1 MPETHTSKST
11 APGGKSPEEPIIIGY
26 PVPGSELPSAEDL
39 GTSEK
44 EAKARLKLLSKVSV
58 GLGRLATGRQ
68 LDVSGT
74 SDGLIEQARIAV
86 LMSRLHPDTPAYL
99 LIKNIEDGSS
109 DDGNRRAT
117 WMRVDQGDFSTTINP
132 DSEEN
137 HGLPPAEDA
146 LDAWEAQLP
155 QSNNQP
161 TEQPKP
167 PTDERKRLRAAL
179 REAGEL
185 DPTKA
190 EPKPP
195 TREDVLAAL
204 RGATTGANKPVP
216 RSQAREEVLAALRGG
231 IIEETDSDRDPSVAD
246 TESESVAPENQEE
259 PGSSDEQDSNE
270 SPEVS
275 DKQSPKASEALKRL
289 VGADTTQSAIRN
301 MAGTAEDLARVLN
314 TADTLRAP
322 VLFGRIQ
329 EYTSGISTSLNR
341 FSATV
346 EKVGGD
352 LPQDEA
358 DRLGDAIEQVR
369 RSLVVM
375 NNVAE
380 QGFSRRISDEEYSQH
395 ALQLNK
401 SIAEYSQHALQLNK
415 SIAELQRLMNV
426 SVKRQENNEQG

>member
-11 APGGKSPEEPIIIGY
+11 APGGESPKESIIISY
-26 PVPGSELPSAEDL
+26 PVPDSELPSAKEL
-39 GTSEK
+39 GASEK
-44 EAKARLKLLSKVSV
+44 EARLKLLSKVSV

-68 LDVSGT
+68 SGESRD
-74 SDGLIEQARIAV
+74 SDRAIDRARRAF

-109 DDGNRRAT
+109 DDGNRRAA

-137 HGLPPAEDA
+137 HGLPPAKDA

-167 PTDERKRLRAAL
+167 PTNERERLRAAL
-179 REAGEL
+179 REAGKL

-190 EPKPP
+190 EPRPS

-231 IIEETDSDRDPSVAD
+231 IIEETYSDRDPSVAD
-246 TESESVAPENQEE
+246 TESEPPALEDQEE
-259 PGSSDEQDSNE
+259 SGSSNEQDPNE
-270 SPEVS
+270 SPEVL
-275 DKQSPKASEALKRL
+275 DKQSPSVSEALKRL

-329 EYTSGISTSLNR
+329 EYTSGISTALNR

-358 DRLGDAIEQVR
+358 ARLGDAIEQVR

-395 ALQLNK
+395 ALQLN
-401 SIAEYSQHALQLNK
+401 N
-415 SIAELQRLMNV
+415 SIAELQRFMNV

>member
-1 MPETHTSKST
+1 MPEKPKST
-11 APGGKSPEEPIIIGY
+11 APDGESPKESIIISY
-26 PVPGSELPSAEDL
+26 PVPDSELPSAKEL
-39 GTSEK
+39 GASEK
-44 EAKARLKLLSKVSV
+44 EARLKLLSKVSV

-109 DDGNRRAT
+109 DDGNRRAA

-167 PTDERKRLRAAL
+167 PTNERERLRAAL
-179 REAGEL
+179 REAGKL

-190 EPKPP
+190 EPKPS

-231 IIEETDSDRDPSVAD
+231 IIEETYSDRDPSVAD
-246 TESESVAPENQEE
+246 TESESVVPENQEE

-329 EYTSGISTSLNR
+329 EYTSGISTALNR

-395 ALQLNK
+395 ALQLNN

-415 SIAELQRLMNV
+415 SIAELQRFMNV
-426 SVKRQENNEQG
+426 SVKRQGNKEQNQ

>member
-1 MPETHTSKST
+1 MSETHTSKST
-11 APGGKSPEEPIIIGY
+11 APDGESSKKPIIIGC
-26 PVPGSELPSAEDL
+26 PVPSSELPGAKEL
-39 GTSEK
+39 GASE
-44 EAKARLKLLSKVSV
+44 EEARLELLGRVSV

-68 LDVSGT
+68 FDESG
-74 SDGLIEQARIAV
+74 DGDRAIDRARRAF
-86 LMSRLHPDTPAYL
+86 LMSRLHPGTPAYL
-99 LIKNIEDGSS
+99 LIENTEDGS
-109 DDGNRRAT
+109 DDDNGDGSRCAT
-117 WMRVDQGDFSTTINP
+117 WMRVDRGDFSTTINP

-137 HGLPPAEDA
+137 HGLPPAEYA
-146 LDAWEAQLP
+146 LDAWKAQFP
-155 QSNNQP
+155 QSENQP
-161 TEQPKP
+161 TEP
-167 PTDERKRLRAAL
+167 PDNSEDARRMLRDTL
-179 REAGEL
+179 RGAGKL

-190 EPKPP
+190 EPKPS

-231 IIEETDSDRDPSVAD
+231 IIEETYSDRDPSVAD
-246 TESESVAPENQEE
+246 TESEPPALEDQEE
-259 PGSSDEQDSNE
+259 SGSSDEQDPNE

-289 VGADTTQSAIRN
+289 VGADNTTQSAIRN
-301 MAGTAEDLARVLN
+301 MAGTAEDLARVLK

-329 EYTSGISTSLNR
+329 EYTSGISTALNR

-358 DRLGDAIEQVR
+358 DRLGDAIDQVR

-401 SIAEYSQHALQLNK
+401 SIAE
-415 SIAELQRLMNV
+415 LQRLMNV

>member
-1 MPETHTSKST
+1 MPEKPKST
-11 APGGKSPEEPIIIGY
+11 APGGESPKESIIISY
-26 PVPGSELPSAEDL
+26 PVPDSELPSAKEL
-39 GTSEK
+39 GASEK
-44 EAKARLKLLSKVSV
+44 EARLKLLSKVSV

-109 DDGNRRAT
+109 DDGNRRAA

-167 PTDERKRLRAAL
+167 PTNERERLRAAL
-179 REAGEL
+179 RAAGKL
-185 DPTKA
+185 GSKAKA
-190 EPKPP
+190 ESEPP

-204 RGATTGANKPVP
+204 RGGTTKTSRPAPKP
-216 RSQAREEVLAALRGG
+216 QTREEVLAALRGEHSSPAAEKANSDG
-231 IIEETDSDRDPSVAD
+231 DSSVAD

-259 PGSSDEQDSNE
+259 PGSSDEQDPNE

-275 DKQSPKASEALKRL
+275 DKQSPSGSEALKRL
-289 VGADTTQSAIRN
+289 AEADTTQLTIRN
-301 MAGTAEDLARVLN
+301 MAGTAERLTGVLD

-329 EYTSGISTSLNR
+329 EYTSGISTALNR

-358 DRLGDAIEQVR
+358 ARLGDAIDQVR

-380 QGFSRRISDEEYSQH
+380 QGLSRRIDGEKYSQY
-395 ALQLNK
+395 ALKLD
-401 SIAEYSQHALQLNK
+401 Y
-415 SIAELQRLMNV
+415 SIAELQRFMNV
-426 SVKRQENNEQG
+426 SVKRQENNKQG

>member
-1 MPETHTSKST
+1 MPETHTPKST
-11 APGGKSPEEPIIIGY
+11 APDGESSEKPIIIGC
-26 PVPGSELPSAEDL
+26 PVPSSELPGAKEL
-39 GTSEK
+39 GASEK
-44 EAKARLKLLSKVSV
+44 EARLKLLSKVSV

-109 DDGNRRAT
+109 DDGNRRAA

-161 TEQPKP
+161 TEP
-167 PTDERKRLRAAL
+167 PDNSEDARRMLR
-179 REAGEL
+179 
-185 DPTKA
+185 DT
-190 EPKPP
+190 
-195 TREDVLAAL
+195 L
-204 RGATTGANKPVP
+204 RGAGKLNSRTEPESSTNEAVPATSKHGAAETGQSDPGLRP
-216 RSQAREEVLAALRGG
+216 QTREEVLAALRSEHSSPAAG
-231 IIEETDSDRDPSVAD
+231 EDSLDGDSSITGA
-246 TESESVAPENQEE
+246 ESESPAPEDQEG
-259 PGSSDEQDSNE
+259 PGNSDEQDPNE

-301 MAGTAEDLARVLN
+301 MAGTAEDLARVLK

-329 EYTSGISTSLNR
+329 EYTSGISTALNR

-358 DRLGDAIEQVR
+358 DRLSDAIDQVR

-401 SIAEYSQHALQLNK
+401 SIAE
-415 SIAELQRLMNV
+415 LQRLMNV
-426 SVKRQENNEQG
+426 SVKRQENKEQG

>member
-11 APGGKSPEEPIIIGY
+11 APDGESPKEPIIIGC
-26 PVPGSELPSAEDL
+26 PVPSSELPSAKEL
-39 GTSEK
+39 GASEK
-44 EAKARLKLLSKVSV
+44 EARLKLLSKVSV

-99 LIKNIEDGSS
+99 LINTEDGS
-109 DDGNRRAT
+109 DDDNGDGSRRAI

-179 REAGEL
+179 REAGKL

-204 RGATTGANKPVP
+204 RGATTGANKPAP

-231 IIEETDSDRDPSVAD
+231 HLSPATEKASLDGDPSIVD
-246 TESESVAPENQEE
+246 TESEPPAPEDQEE
-259 PGSSDEQDSNE
+259 SGSSNEQDD
-270 SPEVS
+270 SPDELS
-275 DKQSPKASEALKRL
+275 ADKQSLSASEALKAL
-289 VGADTTQSAIRN
+289 AEADDTRICIRN
-301 MAGTAEDLARVLN
+301 MSDAAKRIVRTLKRSEIPLSSNNNLQEFASGVSTMLNRLDGVVEKARSGLPLDEVSRLGGRIGEIKRALTVLN
-314 TADTLRAP
+314 NAVAKQ
-322 VLFGRIQ
+322 GRYGHSN
-329 EYTSGISTSLNR
+329 ENY
-341 FSATV
+341 
-346 EKVGGD
+346 
-352 LPQDEA
+352 LPYAMKLED
-358 DRLGDAIEQVR
+358 
-369 RSLVVM
+369 
-375 NNVAE
+375 
-380 QGFSRRISDEEYSQH
+380 
-395 ALQLNK
+395 
-401 SIAEYSQHALQLNK
+401 SIT
-415 SIAELQRLMNV
+415 ELQRFMNV
-426 SVKRQENNEQG
+426 LVERQENNEQG

>member
-11 APGGKSPEEPIIIGY
+11 APDGKSPEEPIIIGY

-68 LDVSGT
+68 PDESGD
-74 SDGLIEQARIAV
+74 SDRAIDRAREAF
-86 LMSRLHPDTPAYL
+86 LMSRLYPDIPAYL
-99 LIKNIEDGSS
+99 LVENTGDGS
-109 DDGNRRAT
+109 DDDNGDGSRRAI

-146 LDAWEAQLP
+146 LDAWKAQFP
-155 QSNNQP
+155 QSENQP
-161 TEQPKP
+161 TEP
-167 PTDERKRLRAAL
+167 PEDPGDALRAAL
-179 REAGEL
+179 RAAGKL
-185 DPTKA
+185 GSKAKA
-190 EPKPP
+190 ESEPP

-204 RGATTGANKPVP
+204 RGGTTKTSRPAPKP
-216 RSQAREEVLAALRGG
+216 QTREEVLAALRGEYSSPAVEKANSG
-231 IIEETDSDRDPSVAD
+231 SDSSVAD
-246 TESESVAPENQEE
+246 TESEPPALEDQEE
-259 PGSSDEQDSNE
+259 SGSSNEQDD
-270 SPEVS
+270 SPDELS
-275 DKQSPKASEALKRL
+275 ADKQSPSGSEALKRL
-289 VGADTTQSAIRN
+289 AEADTTQSAIRN
-301 MAGTAEDLARVLN
+301 IAGAAEGLAGVLN

-329 EYTSGISTSLNR
+329 EHTSGISTALNG

-358 DRLGDAIEQVR
+358 ARLGDAIDQVR
-369 RSLVVM
+369 RSLAAM

-380 QGFSRRISDEEYSQH
+380 QGFSRRIDGEEYSQY
-395 ALQLNK
+395 ALKLD
-401 SIAEYSQHALQLNK
+401 Y
-415 SIAELQRLMNV
+415 SIAELQRFMNV
-426 SVKRQENNEQG
+426 SVERQKNKEHNQ

>member
-1 MPETHTSKST
+1 MPS
-11 APGGKSPEEPIIIGY
+11 
-26 PVPGSELPSAEDL
+26 SELPGAKEL
-39 GTSEK
+39 GASE
-44 EAKARLKLLSKVSV
+44 EEARLKLLSKVSV

-74 SDGLIEQARIAV
+74 SDGLIEQARMAV

-99 LIKNIEDGSS
+99 LTENTEDGSDDDNS
-109 DDGNRRAT
+109 DGSRRAA

-146 LDAWEAQLP
+146 LDAWRAQFP
-155 QSNNQP
+155 QSENQP
-161 TEQPKP
+161 IEP
-167 PTDERKRLRAAL
+167 PEDPGDALRAAL
-179 REAGEL
+179 RAAGKL
-185 DPTKA
+185 NPTKA
-190 EPKPP
+190 ESESS

-204 RGATTGANKPVP
+204 RGGATEASRPVP
-216 RSQAREEVLAALRGG
+216 KPQTREEVLAALRGEHSSPAAEKVNSDG
-231 IIEETDSDRDPSVAD
+231 DSSVAD

-259 PGSSDEQDSNE
+259 PGSSDEQDPNE

-301 MAGTAEDLARVLN
+301 MAGTAEDLARVLK

-329 EYTSGISTSLNR
+329 EYTSGISTALNR

-352 LPQDEA
+352 LAQDEA
-358 DRLGDAIEQVR
+358 ARLSNAIDQVR

-401 SIAEYSQHALQLNK
+401 SIAE
-415 SIAELQRLMNV
+415 LQRFMNV

>member
-11 APGGKSPEEPIIIGY
+11 APDGESPKESIIISY
-26 PVPGSELPSAEDL
+26 PVPDSELPSAKEL
-39 GTSEK
+39 GASEK
-44 EAKARLKLLSKVSV
+44 EARLKLLSKVSV

-68 LDVSGT
+68 FDVSGT
-74 SDGLIEQARIAV
+74 SDGLIEQARMAV

-99 LIKNIEDGSS
+99 LTENTEDGSDDDNS
-109 DDGNRRAT
+109 DGSRRAA

-146 LDAWEAQLP
+146 LDAWKAQLP

-167 PTDERKRLRAAL
+167 PTDERERLRAAL
-179 REAGEL
+179 REAGKL

-190 EPKPP
+190 EPKPS

-246 TESESVAPENQEE
+246 TESEPPALEDQEE
-259 PGSSDEQDSNE
+259 SGSSNEQDPNE
-270 SPEVS
+270 SPEVL
-275 DKQSPKASEALKRL
+275 DKQSPSVSEALKRL
-289 VGADTTQSAIRN
+289 AEADTTQSAIRN
-301 MAGTAEDLARVLN
+301 MAGAAEDLAKLN
-314 TADTLRAP
+314 TADTLQAP

-329 EYTSGISTSLNR
+329 EFTSGILVMLNR
-341 FSATV
+341 FNGAV
-346 EKVGGD
+346 EEVGGD
-352 LPQDEA
+352 LAQDEA
-358 DRLGDAIEQVR
+358 ARLSDAIDQVR

-395 ALQLNK
+395 ALQLN
-401 SIAEYSQHALQLNK
+401 N

>member
-11 APGGKSPEEPIIIGY
+11 APDGESPKEPIIIGC
-26 PVPGSELPSAEDL
+26 PVPSSELPSAKEL
-39 GTSEK
+39 GASEK
-44 EAKARLKLLSKVSV
+44 EARLKLLSKVSV

-109 DDGNRRAT
+109 DDGNRRAA

-167 PTDERKRLRAAL
+167 PTDERERLRAAL
-179 REAGEL
+179 KEAGKL

-231 IIEETDSDRDPSVAD
+231 HLSPATEKASLDGDPSIVD
-246 TESESVAPENQEE
+246 TESEPPAPEDQEE
-259 PGSSDEQDSNE
+259 SGSSNEQDD
-270 SPEVS
+270 SPDELS
-275 DKQSPKASEALKRL
+275 ADKQSLSASEALKAL
-289 VGADTTQSAIRN
+289 AEADDTRICIRN
-301 MAGTAEDLARVLN
+301 MSDAAKRIVRTLKRSEIPLSSNNNLQEFASGVSTMLNRLDGVVEKARSGLPLDEVSRLGGRIGEIKRALTVLN
-314 TADTLRAP
+314 NAVAKQ
-322 VLFGRIQ
+322 GHYGHSN
-329 EYTSGISTSLNR
+329 ENY
-341 FSATV
+341 
-346 EKVGGD
+346 
-352 LPQDEA
+352 LPYAMKLED
-358 DRLGDAIEQVR
+358 
-369 RSLVVM
+369 
-375 NNVAE
+375 
-380 QGFSRRISDEEYSQH
+380 
-395 ALQLNK
+395 
-401 SIAEYSQHALQLNK
+401 SIT
-415 SIAELQRLMNV
+415 ELQRFMNV
-426 SVKRQENNEQG
+426 LVERQENNEQG

>member
-68 LDVSGT
+68 PDESGD
-74 SDGLIEQARIAV
+74 SDRAIDRAREAF
-86 LMSRLHPDTPAYL
+86 LMSRLYPDIPAYL
-99 LIKNIEDGSS
+99 LVENTGDGS
-109 DDGNRRAT
+109 DDDNGDGSRRAI

-132 DSEEN
+132 DSEES

-146 LDAWEAQLP
+146 LDAWRAQFP
-155 QSNNQP
+155 QSENQP
-161 TEQPKP
+161 TEPPKP
-167 PTDERKRLRAAL
+167 PTDERERLRAAL
-179 REAGEL
+179 KEAGKL

-190 EPKPP
+190 EPKPS

-259 PGSSDEQDSNE
+259 PGSSDEQDPNE

-275 DKQSPKASEALKRL
+275 DKQSPSGSEALKRL
-289 VGADTTQSAIRN
+289 AEADTTQLTIRN
-301 MAGTAEDLARVLN
+301 MAGAAEGLAGVLN

-329 EYTSGISTSLNR
+329 EFTSGILAMINR
-341 FSATV
+341 FNGAV
-346 EKVGGD
+346 EEVGGD

-358 DRLGDAIEQVR
+358 SRLGDRIGEIKRA
-369 RSLVVM
+369 LTLL
-375 NNVAE
+375 NNAVAKRGRYGHSNE
-380 QGFSRRISDEEYSQH
+380 DYLPYAMKLED
-395 ALQLNK
+395 
-401 SIAEYSQHALQLNK
+401 SIT
-415 SIAELQRLMNV
+415 ELQRFMKAPRKQRTRLV
-426 SVKRQENNEQG
+426 AASR

>member
-1 MPETHTSKST
+1 MPEKPKST
-11 APGGKSPEEPIIIGY
+11 APGGESPKESIIISY
-26 PVPGSELPSAEDL
+26 PVPDSELPSAKEL
-39 GTSEK
+39 GASEK
-44 EAKARLKLLSKVSV
+44 EARLKLLSKVSV
-58 GLGRLATGRQ
+58 GLGRSATGRQ

-109 DDGNRRAT
+109 DDGNRRAA

-161 TEQPKP
+161 TEQPKL
-167 PTDERKRLRAAL
+167 PTNERERLRAAL
-179 REAGEL
+179 REAGKL

-190 EPKPP
+190 EPKPS

-259 PGSSDEQDSNE
+259 PGSSDEQDPNE

-301 MAGTAEDLARVLN
+301 MAGTAEDLARVLK

-329 EYTSGISTSLNR
+329 EYTSGISTALNR

-358 DRLGDAIEQVR
+358 DRLSDAIDQVR

-375 NNVAE
+375 NNVAG

-395 ALQLNK
+395 ALQLNN

-415 SIAELQRLMNV
+415 SIAELQGLMNV

>member
-109 DDGNRRAT
+109 DDGSRRAT

-179 REAGEL
+179 REAGKL
-185 DPTKA
+185 NPTKA

-216 RSQAREEVLAALRGG
+216 RSQAREEVLAALRGEHSSPATEKASLDG
-231 IIEETDSDRDPSVAD
+231 DPSIVD
-246 TESESVAPENQEE
+246 TESEPPAPEDQEE
-259 PGSSDEQDSNE
+259 SGSSNEQDD
-270 SPEVS
+270 SPDELS
-275 DKQSPKASEALKRL
+275 ADKQSLSASEALKAL
-289 VGADTTQSAIRN
+289 AEADDTRICIRN
-301 MAGTAEDLARVLN
+301 MSDAAKRIVRTLKRSEIPLSSNNNLQEFASGVSTMLNRLDGVVEKARSGLPLDEVSRLGGRIGEIKRALTVLN
-314 TADTLRAP
+314 NAVAKQ
-322 VLFGRIQ
+322 GHYGHSN
-329 EYTSGISTSLNR
+329 ENY
-341 FSATV
+341 
-346 EKVGGD
+346 
-352 LPQDEA
+352 LPYAMKLED
-358 DRLGDAIEQVR
+358 
-369 RSLVVM
+369 
-375 NNVAE
+375 
-380 QGFSRRISDEEYSQH
+380 
-395 ALQLNK
+395 
-401 SIAEYSQHALQLNK
+401 SIT
-415 SIAELQRLMNV
+415 ELQRFMNV
-426 SVKRQENNEQG
+426 LVERQENNEQG